1 MLRRN
6 CSLHLSVKRQFK
18 RRLKFNPTKKTENDA
33 WKGDHLYKDYVVV
46 YILRDISY
54 DDLKF
59 CASSNHNM
67 FIFVLAMFSFRCHET
82 QKSGLV

>member
-1 MLRRN
+1 MM
-6 CSLHLSVKRQFK
+6 
-18 RRLKFNPTKKTENDA
+18 
-33 WKGDHLYKDYVVV
+33 
-46 YILRDISY
+46 I
-54 DDLKF
+54 DLKF